1 MTNNIVFHIF
11 CFKRFNFNELQ
22 ILMIT
27 WRSFRNRLDFLV
39 SDASG
44 DFEIVADFVIF
55 DSLQKVDVI
64 GFDDLDLFQPVV
76 VVDQLGG
83 QVAQEDRQKEELEA
97 GGRNLTNRLVA
108 AEQVQHG
115 DQSEDKPKN

>member
-1 MTNNIVFHIF
+1 
-11 CFKRFNFNELQ
+11 
-22 ILMIT
+22 MIT
-27 WRSFRNRLDFLV
+27 WRSFRSRLDFLIR
-39 SDASG
+39 DACG

>member
-1 MTNNIVFHIF
+1 MTHIVFHIF

-22 ILMIT
+22 IFLMIT
-27 WRSFRNRLDFLV
+27 WRSFRSRLDFLV
-39 SDASG
+39 SDACG

-64 GFDDLDLFQPVV
+64 GFDDLDLFQPVD

-97 GGRNLTNRLVA
+97 GGRNLTNRLGA